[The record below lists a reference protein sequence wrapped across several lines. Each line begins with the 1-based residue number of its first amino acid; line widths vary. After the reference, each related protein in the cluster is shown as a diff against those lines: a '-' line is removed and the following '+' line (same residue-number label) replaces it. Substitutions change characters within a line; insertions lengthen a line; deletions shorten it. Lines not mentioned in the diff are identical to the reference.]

1 MSQSWHGLTSGQC
14 TRILLDF
21 GCHGGQEIATVCSVL
36 TVDLFVGER
45 DKQASATGEHVRSC
59 KHALLPAPTLLRR
72 RSRINQCTHSTQ
84 NIQPNLLLTA
94 FLPVLLF
101 AGAIAL
107 EWHTVRRLLSSSL
120 LLAGAL
126 LPCARAVITG
136 SLVVPEEAARL

>member
-1 MSQSWHGLTSGQC
+1 
-14 TRILLDF
+14 
-21 GCHGGQEIATVCSVL
+21 VL

-72 RSRINQCTHSTQ
+72 RSRINQCTHCTQ

-107 EWHTVRRLLSSSL
+107 DVPLDTGPARCERGCTQRRLT
-120 LLAGAL
+120 A
-126 LPCARAVITG
+126 PCAPRCGRRTA
-136 SLVVPEEAARL
+136 